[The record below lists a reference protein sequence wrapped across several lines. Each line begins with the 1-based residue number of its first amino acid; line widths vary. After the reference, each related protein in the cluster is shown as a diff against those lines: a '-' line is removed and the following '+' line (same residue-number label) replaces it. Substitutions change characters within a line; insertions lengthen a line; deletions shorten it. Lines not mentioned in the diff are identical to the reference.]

1 MNGLL
6 IRVVHVVNSQFKC
19 SSEKQLASN
28 VKNTSIMIVNIEALF
43 LFPAFLGEMEH
54 CEIDYT
60 PEDQH

>member
-6 IRVVHVVNSQFKC
+6 IRVVHVVNSEFKC
-19 SSEKQLASN
+19 SSEKQLTSN

-54 CEIDYT
+54 FEIDYT

>member
-1 MNGLL
+1 MG
-6 IRVVHVVNSQFKC
+6 SSCGQFKC
-19 SSEKQLASN
+19 SSEKQLTSD

-54 CEIDYT
+54 FEIDYT